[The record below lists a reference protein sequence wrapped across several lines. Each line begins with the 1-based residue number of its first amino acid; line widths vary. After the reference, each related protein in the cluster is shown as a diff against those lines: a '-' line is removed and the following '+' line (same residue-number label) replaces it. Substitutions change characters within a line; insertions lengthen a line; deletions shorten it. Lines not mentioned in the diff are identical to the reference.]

1 MSPIPDKPFTRAL
14 AATAVAGVLAL
25 SMGAGYAK
33 EAKKEEGTKPTTEE
47 QVAKK
52 DEGTEQTKEEQV
64 PLIQRETVAQYAGWE
79 DPDMARVAV
88 HGGRA
93 LLHHVQAAHT
103 ALEDGKVGEARS
115 ALTAAEDFAEGLQLM
130 IPYSVVVENI
140 RNAKHELLAS
150 STGVIVDDL
159 LPIYANLDEMAD
171 FAPELAAKAKSK
183 LDEAARHAQK
193 GEKEKAAEK
202 LEEVAAEISSTTV
215 YLPVRYVED
224 QVEAARHALD
234 QDPPDTKTAKSA
246 VDDAM
251 LSLVHA
257 TVNMH
262 LFPEEKAAGKE
273 APATTA
279 KSGAS
284 KTEAPKE
291 PLIKSRFPKSP
302 AQ

>member
-1 MSPIPDKPFTRAL
+1 MSPIPDKPFTRTL
-14 AATAVAGVLAL
+14 AATAVAGALAL

-33 EAKKEEGTKPTTEE
+33 EAKKDEGTKPTTEE
-47 QVAKK
+47 QVPL
-52 DEGTEQTKEEQV
+52 TE
-64 PLIQRETVAQYAGWE
+64 RETVAQYAGWE
-79 DPDMARVAV
+79 DPDMARIAV

-93 LLHHVQAAHT
+93 LLRHVQAAHS
-103 ALEDGKVGEARS
+103 ALEDGKVGETRS
-115 ALTAAEDFAEGLQLM
+115 ALNAAEDFAQGLQLM
-130 IPYSVVVENI
+130 IPYSIVVENI

-171 FAPELAAKAKSK
+171 FAPELAAKAKAK
-183 LDEAARHAQK
+183 LDEAAKHTQK
-193 GEKEKAAEK
+193 GEKEKAAQK

-246 VDDAM
+246 VDNAM

-257 TVNMH
+257 SVNMH
-262 LFPEEKAAGKE
+262 LFPKEKAAGKE
-273 APATTA
+273 APAA

-284 KTEAPKE
+284 
-291 PLIKSRFPKSP
+291 RSP
-302 AQ
+302 EGSAD